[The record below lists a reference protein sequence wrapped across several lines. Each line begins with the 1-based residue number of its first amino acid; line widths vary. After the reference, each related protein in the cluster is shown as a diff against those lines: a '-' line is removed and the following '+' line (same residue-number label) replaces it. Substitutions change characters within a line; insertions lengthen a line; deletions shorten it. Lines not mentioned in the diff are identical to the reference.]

1 MNLTLS
7 KSSRARET
15 SRELVLKI
23 DHSKDN
29 LHQNHHPVLKIAH
42 FKDDLHQNHHP
53 VLKIDHFKED
63 LQSNKGQ
70 TVPQKKKRPEATSSR
85 HISNSK

>member
-29 LHQNHHPVLKIAH
+29 LHQNHHPVLKNARS
-42 FKDDLHQNHHP
+42 KD
-53 VLKIDHFKED
+53 D

-70 TVPQKKKRPEATSSR
+70 TGKHPYRKER
-85 HISNSK
+85 